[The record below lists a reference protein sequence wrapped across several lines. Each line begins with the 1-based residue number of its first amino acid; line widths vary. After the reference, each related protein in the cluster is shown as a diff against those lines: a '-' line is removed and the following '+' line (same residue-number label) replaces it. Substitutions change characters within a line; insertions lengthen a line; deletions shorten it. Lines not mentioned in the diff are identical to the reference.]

1 MLPHRKSGAFPTA
14 TRADRLSFTLLD
26 GILIATVLLSAA
38 LGYARGLLR
47 EGIGL
52 LCFAVALL
60 IVYAYA
66 LNAGVT
72 QWIRPQFRWM
82 AGYVF
87 LGATIV
93 TFLIAAWVS
102 HFGMA
107 PWITRPSRLLGLAFG
122 IVRGLLLFAIAVVL
136 IDLFVRVRDL
146 PVWFTGAH
154 SRALAL
160 DTMKVWWPKEWTG
173 FRLLL
178 HPYVAMAI
186 AALYLSVVTDL
197 IAALTRPFRLR
208 LRR

>member
-1 MLPHRKSGAFPTA
+1 LA
-14 TRADRLSFTLLD
+14 FTLLD
-26 GILIATVLLSAA
+26 AILIATVLLSAA

-47 EGIGL
+47 EAIGL
-52 LCFAVALL
+52 LCFGVALL

-93 TFLIAAWVS
+93 TFLVAAWVS

-107 PWITRPSRLLGLAFG
+107 PWITTPGRILGLVFG
-122 IVRGLLLFAIAVVL
+122 IARGLLIFAIAIVL

-146 PVWFTGAH
+146 PPWFTGAR
-154 SRALAL
+154 SRALAV
-160 DTMKVWWPKEWTG
+160 DTMKLWWPKEWTG
-173 FRLLL
+173 LRILT
-178 HPYVAMAI
+178 HPYVMMTI
-186 AALYLSVVTDL
+186 AALYLSVITDL